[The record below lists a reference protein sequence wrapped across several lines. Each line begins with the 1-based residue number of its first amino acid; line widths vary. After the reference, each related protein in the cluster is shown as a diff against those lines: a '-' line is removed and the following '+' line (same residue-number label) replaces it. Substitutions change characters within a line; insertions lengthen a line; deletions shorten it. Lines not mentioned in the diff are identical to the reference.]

1 MRTGGCNLSY
11 VYRDNISSLYLSYID
26 ETFFYTFVYEDE
38 RIADSFYVNF
48 IVYNFQQ
55 IKNTVLSII
64 AHEAKNYNYD
74 RTFLINSL
82 YDFYKIVCKKC
93 YGL

>member
-1 MRTGGCNLSY
+1 MKTGGYNLSC
-11 VYRDNISSLYLSYID
+11 VYRDNVSSLYLSYID
-26 ETFFYTFVYEDE
+26 ETFFYTFVYEDKW
-38 RIADSFYVNF
+38 IVDSFYVNF
-48 IVYNFQQ
+48 IVCNFQQ

-64 AHEAKNYNYD
+64 AHETKNYGYD